1 MTEMKLNDI
10 LEIIKSSGHFNV
22 YVPDGRKGK
31 LCFTISL
38 KKYPNMYARIFYFDE
53 DVEEFPVRFCFHLH
67 PNRQFMM
74 SVPFMDF
81 LRLNGAK
88 CEEFKIS
95 VPFFDIFIS
104 NVEKMIEEFIG
115 FKVERY
121 KFYCYDS
128 VGDVRSFDLNEVV
141 RYFRTREMY
150 IYMSD
155 KVVLDRPRY
164 TSFLYSTP
172 SIRRIEIWLNDTQW
186 ILVNLF
192 KNGFC

>member
-1 MTEMKLNDI
+1 MSDMKLNDI

-22 YVPDGRKGK
+22 YVPDERKGE
-31 LCFTISL
+31 LCFIISL
-38 KKYPNMYARIFYFDE
+38 KKYPNMYARIFCLNGV
-53 DVEEFPVRFCFHLH
+53 VEEFSVQFCFHLH
-67 PNRQFMM
+67 PNRQFMI
-74 SVPFMDF
+74 SVPFTEF

-88 CEEFKIS
+88 CDEFKFP
-95 VPFFDIFIS
+95 VLFFDIFIL

-115 FKVERY
+115 FKVEQY

-128 VGDVRSFDLNEVV
+128 VGDVRCFDLDEVM
-141 RYFRTREMY
+141 RYFRTREVHIY
-150 IYMSD
+150 IYD

-164 TSFLYSTP
+164 KSFLDSIP
-172 SIRRIEIWLNDTQW
+172 SFKRIEIWLNDTQW

>member
-22 YVPDGRKGK
+22 CVPDERKGE

-38 KKYPNMYARIFYFDE
+38 KKYPNMYARIFYFDD
-53 DVEEFPVRFCFHLH
+53 DVEEVPVRFCFHLH

-74 SVPFMDF
+74 FVSFIDF

-95 VPFFDIFIS
+95 VPFFDVFIS
-104 NVEKMIEEFIG
+104 NVEKMIEKFIG
-115 FKVERY
+115 FKVEQY

-128 VGDVRSFDLNEVV
+128 VGDVRCFDLDEVI
-141 RYFRTREMY
+141 RYFRTREMHIY
-150 IYMSD
+150 ISD

-164 TSFLYSTP
+164 VPYLDSDP
-172 SIRRIEIWLNDTQW
+172 SIKRIEIWLNDTQW

-192 KNGFC
+192 KNGF